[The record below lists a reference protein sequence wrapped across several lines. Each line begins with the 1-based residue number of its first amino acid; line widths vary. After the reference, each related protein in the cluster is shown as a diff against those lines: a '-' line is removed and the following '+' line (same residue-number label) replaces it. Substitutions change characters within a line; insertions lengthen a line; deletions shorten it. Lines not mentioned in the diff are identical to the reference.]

1 MNRID
6 LPKHLID
13 KALAML
19 RKPEPITAT
28 AEALGIDHQVLRSNL
43 RRAGLLD
50 EFKGRTFHRQPD
62 GAQVRASWDEGM
74 NNRRLIMK
82 LRQQP

>member
-6 LPKHLID
+6 LPKHIID

-19 RKPEPITAT
+19 RKPESVRAT
-28 AEALGIDHQVLRSNL
+28 ARALGIDHQLLRNNL

-50 EFKGRTFHRQPD
+50 EFQGRALYRRPTGVSAR
-62 GAQVRASWDEGM
+62 VNWDEDM

-82 LRQQP
+82 LRQQA